1 MNKKQFYRLFFIFP
15 LLWALLVCS
24 LCHGI
29 SSKDTDG
36 SDTVAFKYATLLKIV
51 NYPDYRV
58 AIVRDPWNQGR
69 VLHTYVLVPA
79 SEKNLPASLPEGT
92 VVRTPIRR
100 TVVFTSVHCGLLDEL
115 GRIGSVA
122 ATADVQYILNPR
134 ILIAIRSGKIADVGQ
149 AMLPNVEKIIRMNP
163 DGLLVSPFQSSG
175 GYGKLEQTGIPLI
188 ECADYMETS
197 PLGRAEWMRFFGILY
212 GCEATAD
219 SLFAAVESRY
229 KRLSESVQRLRI
241 KRPRVMIDHQDG
253 SAWYVPAANSTL
265 GQMIQDAGGAYLFSD
280 QKGGGSVRLSFET
293 VFKRAR
299 NADIWLLKYG
309 RADDYTYKTLK
320 SEKEAYAAFRP
331 WKTREIYGCNTL
343 KVPFFD
349 KEPFHPELL
358 LSDFVQIFYPDGVKN
373 LIFYSPLS
381 NE

>member
-1 MNKKQFYRLFFIFP
+1 MNKKRFYRLVFVFP
-15 LLWALLVCS
+15 LLWVLLVCS
-24 LCHGI
+24 SCHGI
-29 SSKDTDG
+29 SSKDADG
-36 SDTVAFKYATLLKIV
+36 SDTVVFKYATLLKIV

-134 ILIAIRSGKIADVGQ
+134 ILTAVRSGKITDVGQ

-197 PLGRAEWMRFFGILY
+197 PLGRAEWMRFFGMLY
-212 GCEATAD
+212 DCEATAD
-219 SLFAAVESRY
+219 SLFTAVESRY

-253 SAWYVPAANSTL
+253 AAWYVPAANSTL

-309 RADDYTYKTLK
+309 KADDYTYKTLK

-373 LIFYSPLS
+373 LTFYSPLS